1 MKNNFFLRVFYVSL
15 LLIGMNMVCSS
26 CSNEDEKE
34 IGSRMPVR
42 KMEFIGDYVKYVEG
56 MQGILCCDD
65 VLKMNYIEDADLNR
79 YYIVYAETD
88 PTIMVGDKVEF
99 EGKVYAI
106 SESPLS
112 KKGVEYVNDLLKD
125 IHIYGLYA
133 PAFSMK
139 LVE

>member
-1 MKNNFFLRVFYVSL
+1 MRTIYSKMIGSFL
-15 LLIGMNMVCSS
+15 LLVGMSMACSS
-26 CSNEDEKE
+26 CSNEEG

-42 KMEFIGDYVKYVEG
+42 KMELIGDYIKYVEG
-56 MQGILCCDD
+56 VQGILCCDD
-65 VLKMNYIEDADLNR
+65 VLIMNYIEDADLNR

-99 EGKVYAI
+99 EGKVYAL
-106 SESPLS
+106 SETPMS
-112 KKGVEYVNDLLKD
+112 KETVEYVNELLKD
-125 IHIYGLYA
+125 IHVYGLYA

>member
-1 MKNNFFLRVFYVSL
+1 MKNIFFLRVFYVSL
-15 LLIGMNMVCSS
+15 LLVGMSMACSS
-26 CSNEDEKE
+26 CSNEEG
-34 IGSRMPVR
+34 IGSKTPVR
-42 KMEFIGDYVKYVEG
+42 KMELIGDYIKYVEG
-56 MQGILCCDD
+56 VQGILCCDD

-99 EGKVYAI
+99 EGKVYAL
-106 SESPLS
+106 SETAMS
-112 KKGVEYVNDLLKD
+112 KETVEYVNDLLKD
-125 IHIYGLYA
+125 IHVYGLYA

>member
-1 MKNNFFLRVFYVSL
+1 MKTIYSKMIGLFL
-15 LLIGMNMVCSS
+15 LLVGMSMACSS
-26 CSNEDEKE
+26 CSNEEG
-34 IGSRMPVR
+34 IGSKTPVR
-42 KMEFIGDYVKYVEG
+42 KMELIGDYIKYVEG
-56 MQGILCCDD
+56 VQGILCCDD

-99 EGKVYAI
+99 EGKVYAL
-106 SESPLS
+106 SETAMS
-112 KKGVEYVNDLLKD
+112 KETVEYVNDLLKD
-125 IHIYGLYA
+125 IHVYGLYA

>member
-1 MKNNFFLRVFYVSL
+1 MKNIFFLRVFYVSL
-15 LLIGMNMVCSS
+15 LLVGMSMACSS
-26 CSNEDEKE
+26 CSSEEG
-34 IGSRMPVR
+34 IGSKTPVR
-42 KMEFIGDYVKYVEG
+42 KMELIGDYIKYVEG
-56 MQGILCCDD
+56 VQGILCCDD

-99 EGKVYAI
+99 EGKVYAL
-106 SESPLS
+106 SETAMS
-112 KKGVEYVNDLLKD
+112 KETVEYVNDLLKD
-125 IHIYGLYA
+125 IHVYGLYA

>member
-1 MKNNFFLRVFYVSL
+1 MRTIYSKMIGLFL
-15 LLIGMNMVCSS
+15 LLVGMSMVCSS
-26 CSNEDEKE
+26 CSSEEEKLD
-34 IGSRMPVR
+34 SQTPVR
-42 KMEFIGDYVKYVEG
+42 KMELIGDYIKYVEG

-99 EGKVYAI
+99 EGKVYTL
-106 SESPLS
+106 SESPMS
-112 KKGVEYVNDLLKD
+112 KKAVEYVNDLLKD